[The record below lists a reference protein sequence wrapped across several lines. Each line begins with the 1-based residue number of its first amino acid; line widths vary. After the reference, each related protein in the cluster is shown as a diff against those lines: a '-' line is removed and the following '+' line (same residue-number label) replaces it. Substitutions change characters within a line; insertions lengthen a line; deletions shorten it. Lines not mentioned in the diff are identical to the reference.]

1 MLQPAMP
8 IPVCV
13 LLTANALL
21 LDVAGIVEPFRIAN
35 WWCAQ
40 QKLPPRFALR
50 FVGTRSSERCS
61 LGLTLGPLDPL
72 PASLPRG
79 AWLVVPGV
87 GDVRA
92 NLPRLLRSRVVPWLA
107 DTGATAARRFTVCS
121 GALLAASAGWLDGRS
136 CTTHHDLI
144 ATLKT
149 MAPRTRVLE
158 NRIYVVD
165 GDIATSAGI
174 TAGIDLALWAIG
186 EVLGPAGAQGVARE
200 LVVFARRA
208 GGDLQVS
215 PWLQRRNHLHPAVHR
230 VQDAV
235 TRAPA
240 KRWTL
245 SLMADVAHVGQRQ
258 LSRIFLQHAQI
269 SPLDYLHLIRLAA
282 ADQLLLERHQ
292 SVENTA
298 VAVGYSSARQMRR
311 VWRRQRG
318 GSPRNSEA

>member
-1 MLQPAMP
+1 MLQPATP

-13 LLTANALL
+13 LLTQNTLL
-21 LDVAGIVEPFRIAN
+21 LDVAGVVEPFRVAN

-40 QKLPPRFALR
+40 EGLPPGFTLR
-50 FVGTRSSERCS
+50 FFGERHSERCS
-61 LGLTLGPLDPL
+61 LGLTLSKLEPL
-72 PASLPRG
+72 PTSLPRG
-79 AWLVVPGV
+79 AWLIVPGV

-92 NLPRLLRSRVVPWLA
+92 TFPRLVRSPTVTWMGDV
-107 DTGATAARRFTVCS
+107 GATAARRFTVCS
-121 GALLAASAGWLDGRS
+121 GALLAARAGWLDERA

-144 ATLKT
+144 ATLRT
-149 MAPRTRVLE
+149 IAPRSRVLE

-186 EVLGPAGAQGVARE
+186 RVLGPAGAQGVARE

-208 GGDLQVS
+208 GGDPQIS
-215 PWLQRRNHLHPAVHR
+215 SWLQQRNHLHPAVHR

-240 KRWTL
+240 ERWTL
-245 SLMADVAHVGQRQ
+245 SRMARVAHLGERQ
-258 LSRIFLQHAQI
+258 LSRIFLEHAQI
-269 SPLDYLHLIRLAA
+269 SPLDYLHRIRLAV
-282 ADQLLLERHQ
+282 ADQLLAEDHQ

-318 GSPRNSEA
+318 GSPRNSDT